1 MINWLM
7 CTGYASRHDN
17 LRRIPHYIKENNH
30 LYLSGGSVFSSHFP
44 WVRLLYHYLCQWR
57 PLWNISDCKHPVRVR
72 RWKSFH
78 CKSCHSLHAPS
89 LPPNSPSNINPLHF
103 YLPPNFI
110 LTETLSAT
118 LSRSLVISL
127 RGKKT
132 TCLAHCLFL
141 SFSLSPLLNFTSPLL
156 GLFLSL
162 SFALCVCLLEAARE
176 RERESSASFLT
187 HWLISA
193 RPSLGSTPTPT
204 GDPGAGEK
212 QEVGCVWWRQFTG
225 GVVWLRPLGL
235 YCQAQPMPISRAGDI
250 ELLLP

>member
-7 CTGYASRHDN
+7 CTGYASRHHNN

-30 LYLSGGSVFSSHFP
+30 LHLSGGSVFSSHFP
-44 WVRLLYHYLCQWR
+44 RVRLLYHYLCQWR

-103 YLPPNFI
+103 YLPPTFI

-127 RGKKT
+127 REKKNN
-132 TCLAHCLFL
+132 LFGSLPL
-141 SFSLSPLLNFTSPLL
+141 SQLLFVSSSQFHFSPPGS
-156 GLFLSL
+156 LSL
-162 SFALCVCLLEAARE
+162 SLFRSLRVFAWGS
-176 RERESSASFLT
+176 ERESSASFLT

-204 GDPGAGEK
+204 GDPGTGEK

>member
-1 MINWLM
+1 MTN
-7 CTGYASRHDN
+7 
-17 LRRIPHYIKENNH
+17 PHYIKENNH
-30 LYLSGGSVFSSHFP
+30 LYLSGGCVFSSHFP
-44 WVRLLYHYLCQWR
+44 RVRLLYHYLCQWR

-78 CKSCHSLHAPS
+78 CKSCHSLRAPS
-89 LPPNSPSNINPLHF
+89 LPPSSPSNIS
-103 YLPPNFI
+103 PPPF
-110 LTETLSAT
+110 LSAT
-118 LSRSLVISL
+118 NFHSHRNSLSCSLVISL
-127 RGKKT
+127 RERKKKKT

-141 SFSLSPLLNFTSPLL
+141 GFSLSPLLNFTSPLL

-176 RERESSASFLT
+176 SSASFLT

-193 RPSLGSTPTPT
+193 RPSLGSPPTPT

-225 GVVWLRPLGL
+225 GVVWLHPLGL
-235 YCQAQPMPISRAGDI
+235 YCQAQPMPISGAGDI